1 MQRKKPISLI
11 TEENAG
17 AETLRAMR
25 EHEASGARMSNMK
38 RTMLHNVP
46 LFEAMNHIMATADS
60 QLRGRIPHR
69 AMIIFF
75 HAVTMGN
82 DCMVCGSVF
91 RKLALALGV
100 EDLNTFELTDEEQDL
115 VDFAAA
121 LTRDANH
128 IPDEVYERLQ
138 RRYDEDTLVIL
149 VMNAVLTMTS
159 NYFNNITGV
168 ELDEEL
174 KPWYGDGSWLK
185 LQQKC

>member
-1 MQRKKPISLI
+1 MRRKQPISLI
-11 TEENAG
+11 TQENASPE
-17 AETLRAMR
+17 ALRAMR
-25 EHEASGARMSNMK
+25 EHEASGPRMSNMK
-38 RTMLHNVP
+38 RTMLHSVP

-60 QLRGRIPHR
+60 QLRGRIPQR

-75 HAVTMGN
+75 YAITSGN

-91 RKLALALGV
+91 RKLAMQLGV
-100 EDLNTFELTDEEQDL
+100 EDFNAFELTDEERDL
-115 VDFAAA
+115 VEFAAA
-121 LTRDANH
+121 LTYDANH
-128 IPDEVYERLQ
+128 IPDEIYERLQ

-149 VMNAVLTMTS
+149 IMNAVLTMTS

-174 KPWYGDGSWLK
+174 KPYYGDGSWLK